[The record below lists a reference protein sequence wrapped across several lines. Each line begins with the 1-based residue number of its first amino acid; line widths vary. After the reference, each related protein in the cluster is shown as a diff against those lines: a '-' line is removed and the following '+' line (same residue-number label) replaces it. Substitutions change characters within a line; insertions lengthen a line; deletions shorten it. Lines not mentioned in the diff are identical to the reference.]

1 MISHDLYECS
11 NDIIHS
17 GDIQIITAIARLLK
31 PFIVKYF
38 CKITRRYIG
47 KLRRE
52 DIRVLKNTFNYPKNC
67 QNREEKL
74 NYKTIGV

>member
-1 MISHDLYECS
+1 MM
-11 NDIIHS
+11 
-17 GDIQIITAIARLLK
+17 G
-31 PFIVKYF
+31 
-38 CKITRRYIG
+38 
-47 KLRRE
+47 RE